1 VAYGRQA
8 RVTAARLATT
18 TAPQRRARGLARR
31 RSTSVV
37 MVALTCAA
45 AALAIVPLIAILGYL
60 LKQGAGALSLDFFT
74 NMPRPVGEPG
84 GGMANAIVGTLI
96 LIGIAS
102 AVGLPIGIGAGL
114 YLAERGGT
122 KLADLVRFLA
132 DVLNGLPS
140 IVMGIFAWQFLVRP
154 IGHFSALAGGA
165 AIGAMMIPLVTRTT
179 EEMVRTVPQSLREAA
194 LALGYPRWRTSL
206 QIVLRTA
213 LGGIVTG
220 VLVAVA
226 RVAGETAPLLFTAFG
241 NQFWSTNVAQPIAA
255 LPLQLF
261 VYAISPYD
269 EWHAQ
274 AWAGALVLIA
284 LVLVIS
290 VLARFAVRS
299 RHGRAN
305 D

>member
-1 VAYGRQA
+1 M
-8 RVTAARLATT
+8 
-18 TAPQRRARGLARR
+18 
-31 RSTSVV
+31 
-37 MVALTCAA
+37 MVSLTCIAA
-45 AALAIVPLIAILGYL
+45 AIAVVPLLVILGYL
-60 LKQGAGALSLDFFT
+60 LKQGAGALSLGFFT
-74 NMPRPVGEPG
+74 NMPKPVGEEG
-84 GGMANAIVGTLI
+84 GGMANAIVGTLM
-96 LIGIAS
+96 LLGIAS
-102 AVGLPIGIGAGL
+102 MVGLPVGIGAGL
-114 YLAERGGT
+114 YLAERRGT
-122 KLADLVRFLA
+122 RLANLVRFLA

-154 IGHFSALAGGA
+154 FGHFSALAGGA

-241 NQFWSTNVAQPIAA
+241 NSFWSTNLQQPIAA
-255 LPLQLF
+255 LPLQIF
-261 VYAISPYD
+261 TYAISPYD
-269 EWHAQ
+269 DWHEQ

-290 VLARFAVRS
+290 LIARVVTRA
-299 RHGRAN
+299 RHGGGH

>member
-1 VAYGRQA
+1 
-8 RVTAARLATT
+8 
-18 TAPQRRARGLARR
+18 
-31 RSTSVV
+31 
-37 MVALTCAA
+37 MVSLTCGAA
-45 AALAIVPLIAILGYL
+45 AVGVVPLLVILAYL
-60 LKQGAGALSLDFFT
+60 LHQGGGSLSLGFFRH
-74 NMPRPVGEPG
+74 MPRPVGEAG
-84 GGMANAIVGTLI
+84 GGMANAIVGTLM

-102 AVGLPIGIGAGL
+102 VVGLPVGIGAGL
-114 YLAERGGT
+114 YLAERRGT
-122 KLADLVRFLA
+122 RLANLVRFLA

-140 IVMGIFAWQFLVRP
+140 IVMGIFSWQFLVRP
-154 IGHFSALAGGA
+154 FGHFSALAGGA

-241 NQFWSTNVAQPIAA
+241 NQFWSTKVTQPIAA
-255 LPLQLF
+255 LPLQIF
-261 VYAISPYD
+261 TYAISPYD
-269 EWHAQ
+269 DWHAQ

-284 LVLVIS
+284 LVLAIS
-290 VLARFAVRS
+290 VIARLVTRS
-299 RHGRAN
+299 HHGGGH